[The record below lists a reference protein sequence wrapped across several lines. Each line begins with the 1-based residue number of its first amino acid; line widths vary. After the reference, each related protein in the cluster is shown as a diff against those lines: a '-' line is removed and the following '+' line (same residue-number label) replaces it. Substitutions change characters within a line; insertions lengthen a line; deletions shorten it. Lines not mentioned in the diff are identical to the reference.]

1 MEELFRKRINY
12 TGDIREISMQ
22 ICKDYSLGDFKSN
35 HLILVGYEDSNFILE
50 TSKGKYFVKIFAKFR
65 NLEDCK
71 RYIEVMEKAM
81 DAKIAAPKLLKSN
94 QGHLYI
100 TKINEIKLRLCVAEF
115 INGKTLFESKEKL
128 SHEEV
133 KFLAHQISLIN
144 QLDLKPKVIYD
155 AWAITNFL
163 KEFKKKGKSL
173 SKDDLKLV
181 EPLVKKYKELKIEE
195 LPHCFVHGDIIATNL
210 MKDNKGN
217 LWIIDFSVSNYYPR
231 IQELAVLAC
240 NLFFEE
246 NNKDKSKENLE
257 IALKEY
263 QKVIALTKEELNV
276 LPIYIELAHAMH
288 LLSANFEKVKKNNQT
303 DENEYWLN
311 QGRIGLIQMNH

>member
-1 MEELFRKRINY
+1 
-12 TGDIREISMQ
+12 
-22 ICKDYSLGDFKSN
+22 
-35 HLILVGYEDSNFILE
+35 
-50 TSKGKYFVKIFAKFR
+50 
-65 NLEDCK
+65 
-71 RYIEVMEKAM
+71 
-81 DAKIAAPKLLKSN
+81 
-94 QGHLYI
+94 
-100 TKINEIKLRLCVAEF
+100 
-115 INGKTLFESKEKL
+115 
-128 SHEEV
+128 
-133 KFLAHQISLIN
+133 
-144 QLDLKPKVIYD
+144 VIYD